1 MKIVRRYWSLIA
13 LAACIA
19 AALVFRRFTYVAWYP
34 VLMSFAVSA
43 GFGLSLLGRESLCL
57 TFAKKIPPHVL
68 PVGAES
74 YCRGYTV
81 FWCVWL
87 MVNGLIAVGTIFASG
102 PVWHLEKAGLD
113 VPCVWVVWNCC
124 LSYCMTGL
132 IVLVEAIVRRRR
144 FRVVFHTSG
153 STAQPKRIVKTFG
166 MLAKEV
172 AYHRDQLACLNDG
185 GSRPVFLCTIESEH
199 MYGTLWRVLLP
210 RAAGC
215 EVASEII
222 LTPEELI
229 AKMKAAERVFLVTTP
244 SFLTRFCSYADQ
256 YDVPRNCVEIITS
269 GALLTAETSAAAK
282 RVFGIA
288 PLEIFGSTE
297 TGGVASRRQD
307 VERAE
312 SCMWKVFEPVGVG
325 TTEDGRLTVRSPF
338 SVERNFVMGDGVE
351 LDPDGRSFKLLGR
364 MDRLV
369 KIAEQRVSLPEMEL
383 KMASVPGVKEAALA
397 RLEGPHGPFLGV
409 VVVPDVSV
417 IDVSVGKKSLALS
430 LRRSLLPIFPRGTVP
445 KRYRFVLE
453 LPRNAQGKVQADML
467 RKILESN
474 LVEPFVVDEK
484 RTEST
489 WTAELVFDADAPY
502 FKGHFPGFAVLPG
515 VVQLGMAQHF
525 AESFLRRPFTVKAVK
540 KMKFTR
546 VVVPGERVRLTLTRK
561 AESEIVYEYAKGDAT
576 CSSGVMCF

>member
-1 MKIVRRYWSLIA
+1 MKTIRRHWSLIA

-19 AALVFRRFTYVAWYP
+19 AALLFRRFAYVAWYP
-34 VLMSFAVSA
+34 VLVSFAVSA

-57 TFAKKIPPHVL
+57 TFAKKIPPRVL
-68 PVGAES
+68 PIGAEA

-87 MVNGLIAVGTIFASG
+87 MVNGLIAVGTIFAPG
-102 PVWHLEKAGLD
+102 PVWRLEKAGLD
-113 VPCVWVVWNCC
+113 IPCAWVVWNCC
-124 LSYCMTGL
+124 LSYCTTGL
-132 IVLVEAIVRRRR
+132 IVLGEALVRRRR
-144 FRVVFHTSG
+144 FAVVFHTSG
-153 STAQPKRIVKTFG
+153 STAQPKKIVKTFG

-172 AYHRDQLACLNDG
+172 AYHRDRLPCLNDG
-185 GSRPVFLCTIESEH
+185 GPSPVFLCTIESEH

-210 RAAGC
+210 QAAGC
-215 EVASEII
+215 DVDPEIV

-244 SFLTRFCSYADQ
+244 SFLNRFCAYAEQ
-256 YDVPRNCVEIITS
+256 YDLPRNCVEIITS
-269 GALLTAETSAAAK
+269 GALLTAETSAATK

-307 VERAE
+307 AERPE
-312 SCMWKVFEPVGVG
+312 SCVWNVFGPVRVG
-325 TTEDGRLTVRSPF
+325 TTEEGRLTVRSPF

-351 LDPDGRSFKLLGR
+351 LAPDGRSFKLLGR

-383 KMASVPGVKEAALA
+383 KMASVPCVKEAALA
-397 RLEGPHGPFLGV
+397 KLEGPHGPFLGAV
-409 VVVPDVSV
+409 VVLDNAAVDVT
-417 IDVSVGKKSLALS
+417 VGKKALVLS

-453 LPRNAQGKVQADML
+453 LPRNAQGKVQAGML
-467 RKILESN
+467 RKILESDF
-474 LVEPFVVDEK
+474 VEPFVFDER
-484 RTEST
+484 RTETT
-489 WTAELVFDADAPY
+489 WTAGLVFDADAPY

-540 KMKFTR
+540 KVKFTR
-546 VVVPGERVRLTLTRK
+546 VVVPRERVRLTLTRK
-561 AESEIVYEYAKGDAT
+561 AENEIAYEYAKGDVT